1 MVAMVL
7 TSITLLSQSVF
18 QIYAAVTLKQHAQ
31 SYEGPIALETPEES
45 LDFLNSDVLGNLSD
59 VNRDENYDPTFKEVL
74 ENSLFDNKTVS
85 NVVGNC
91 E

>member
-31 SYEGPIALETPEES
+31 SYEGAIALETPEES
-45 LDFLNSDVLGNLSD
+45 LDFLGSDVLGNLSD
-59 VNRDENYDPTFKEVL
+59 VNRDENYNPTFKEML
-74 ENSLFDNKTVS
+74 EDSLFENKTITS
-85 NVVGNC
+85 VGNC